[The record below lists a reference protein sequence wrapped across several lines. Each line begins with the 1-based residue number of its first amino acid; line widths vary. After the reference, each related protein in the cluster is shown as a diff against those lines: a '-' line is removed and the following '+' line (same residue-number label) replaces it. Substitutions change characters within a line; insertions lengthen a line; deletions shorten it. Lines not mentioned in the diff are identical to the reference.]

1 MRDLVSSI
9 CKGAKVIPVVVIEN
23 VEDAVPLA
31 RCLVDNGLPAV
42 EVTLRTPAA
51 LDAIKAIVNEVKDCV
66 VGVGSILSEE
76 QLKASID
83 AGAHFGV
90 SPGTSETLLKALKAT
105 DWPFLPGSGTVSEM
119 MTLREAGFKEL
130 KMFPASIVGG
140 VGMIKAVSGPVAD
153 ISFCPTGGVKPE
165 NAEEYLAQ
173 KNCFAVGGTWIA
185 PLADVN
191 AKNWDAIAERAK
203 AASKLGQA

>member
-51 LDAIKAIVNEVKDCV
+51 LEAIKAIVNEVKDCV

-76 QLKASID
+76 QLKAAID

-90 SPGTSETLLKALKAT
+90 SPGTSATLLSALKAT
-105 DWPFLPGSGTVSEM
+105 DWPFLPGLWHHQRNDDLARSRFSGTEDVPCKH
-119 MTLREAGFKEL
+119 RWRRWH
-130 KMFPASIVGG
+130 
-140 VGMIKAVSGPVAD
+140 
-153 ISFCPTGGVKPE
+153 
-165 NAEEYLAQ
+165 AQ
-173 KNCFAVGGTWIA
+173 GCCRSCG
-185 PLADVN
+185 
-191 AKNWDAIAERAK
+191 
-203 AASKLGQA
+203 

>member
-66 VGVGSILSEE
+66 VGVGSILCEE

-90 SPGTSETLLKALKAT
+90 SPGTSATLLSALKAT
-105 DWPFLPGSGTVSEM
+105 EWPFLPGSGTISEM
-119 MTLREAGFKEL
+119 MTLREAGFTEL
-130 KMFPASIVGG
+130 KMFPANIVGG
-140 VGMIKAVSGPVAD
+140 VGMLKAVAGPVGD

-165 NAEEYLAQ
+165 NAEEFLSQ

-191 AKNWDAIAERAK
+191 AKNWDVIAERAK
-203 AASKLGQA
+203 AASTLGKA